1 MIFGKKA
8 FYYVGF
14 TLTNLL
20 TKVLF
25 ESWESQAMKKLPV
38 ELTRFWVFGPGW
50 NAICYFEYLLTKQI
64 KSLGK

>member
-38 ELTRFWVFGPGW
+38 EVIVDTSGIKTVLGVWAGME
-50 NAICYFEYLLTKQI
+50 CHLLF
-64 KSLGK
+64 